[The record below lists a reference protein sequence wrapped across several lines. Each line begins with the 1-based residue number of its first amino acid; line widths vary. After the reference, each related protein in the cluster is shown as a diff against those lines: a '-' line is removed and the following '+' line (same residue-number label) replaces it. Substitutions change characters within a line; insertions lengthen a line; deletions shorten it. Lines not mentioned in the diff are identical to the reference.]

1 MAKKFVFTLAFL
13 FFLWLTDRGIGQ
25 GESAHNFKE
34 TEKSTPSAPVSSPI
48 PSTSPIAQSTPSS
61 SQESAIQ
68 PPAPNSSVAPL
79 EEQMEMAYKKSP
91 PILSS
96 HTFHGKGGKA
106 VFIAVWKKILAHYPE
121 LKKKHAKLSEA
132 IAQKAL
138 AESGYYP
145 RLYGWADSLTSDN
158 PILGFM
164 MHLTERNFTAQ
175 DFNIHNLNHPGTVSN
190 QNAGLLAI
198 FPIFDAMQTIDSV
211 KAAKDAIKARE
222 EEERYTRMEAS
233 LLSIDAWIGLL
244 FADAELF
251 KAMSQLEASKTDLNE
266 ALQLMEQGLV
276 LGADFFMGRSLAA
289 SIEQSKNGYLARKKV
304 ALVTLN
310 TLAGTPA
317 EAEIAIPKNL
327 PRPKKISKPL
337 SSWVQEA
344 ILYRSDLAAL
354 RHQIQVQRT
363 EVKREKDSIM
373 PNVNGF
379 ASGMLD
385 SDNFTTGGRS
395 YTVGVLGTM
404 ALFDPSRDPKIKRA
418 KAEEEQL
425 IHEESVL
432 KDNIQTKLAQAITDL
447 ETAYRDSEI
456 LYHSMNDAIQAIVM
470 TRDLYRE
477 GRKTIADLIQARTYG
492 LQVEISYLESVA
504 RYESSKAKLFFLS
517 GQLDD
522 YQVQNLANELGGEE

>member
-1 MAKKFVFTLAFL
+1 MAKKLFLIFPILLGFYGLNVLQLRSEPADPPNEQPAGMESPPGTPPASPPVAPARLPSEGKDQPMAGYSSAQAEQVELAFKRNQASRSL
-13 FFLWLTDRGIGQ
+13 DGFR
-25 GESAHNFKE
+25 
-34 TEKSTPSAPVSSPI
+34 
-48 PSTSPIAQSTPSS
+48 
-61 SQESAIQ
+61 
-68 PPAPNSSVAPL
+68 
-79 EEQMEMAYKKSP
+79 
-91 PILSS
+91 
-96 HTFHGKGGKA
+96 GKGGKA

-145 RLYGWADSLTSDN
+145 RLYGWADTITSDN

-175 DFNIHNLNHPGTVSN
+175 DFNVNTINHPGTVSN

-222 EEERYTRMEAS
+222 EEEKYTRMEAS
-233 LLSIDAWIGLL
+233 FLTIDAWVSLL
-244 FADAELF
+244 FADAELY
-251 KAMSQLEASKTDLNE
+251 KALSQLESSKMDLNE

-276 LGADFFMGRSLAA
+276 LGADFYMGRSLAA
-289 SIEQSKNGYLARKKV
+289 SIEQSKNGYQSRKKV

-327 PRPKKISKPL
+327 PKPKKVSKPL
-337 SSWVQEA
+337 NAWVQEA
-344 ILYRSDLAAL
+344 ILYRGDLAAL
-354 RHQIQVQRT
+354 RHQIQVQHT
-363 EVKREKDSIM
+363 EVKKEKDSIM

-404 ALFDPSRDPKIKRA
+404 ALFDPSRDPRIKRA
-418 KAEEEQL
+418 KAAEEQL
-425 IHEESVL
+425 RHEENVL
-432 KDNIQTKLAQAITDL
+432 KDTIQTKLAEAVTDL
-447 ETAYRDSEI
+447 ESAYRDSEI
-456 LYHSMNDAIQAIVM
+456 LYRSLMDATQSILM

-477 GRKTIADLIQARTYG
+477 GRKTIADLIQARVYG
-492 LQVEISYLESVA
+492 LQVEVSYLESVA
-504 RYESSKAKLFFLS
+504 RYESSKAKLYFLS

-522 YQVQNLANELGGEE
+522 YQVEKLASELGGEE

>member
-1 MAKKFVFTLAFL
+1 MAKKLLSIAPLLLFL
-13 FFLWLTDRGIGQ
+13 FMLEITILRS
-25 GESAHNFKE
+25 ESANPLNDNV
-34 TEKSTPSAPVSSPI
+34 SGPYAPADKVQPSSPS
-48 PSTSPIAQSTPSS
+48 PSTSIPSQQPVLAPHNEYPSQTEQVELAFKKTQS
-61 SQESAIQ
+61 
-68 PPAPNSSVAPL
+68 L
-79 EEQMEMAYKKSP
+79 HSP
-91 PILSS
+91 DG
-96 HTFHGKGGKA
+96 FHGKGGKA

-145 RLYGWADSLTSDN
+145 RLYGWADTITSDN

-164 MHLTERNFTAQ
+164 MHMTERNFTAQ
-175 DFNIHNLNHPGTVSN
+175 DFNVNTLNHPGTVSN

-211 KAAKDAIKARE
+211 KAAKDAIKAKE
-222 EEERYTRMEAS
+222 EEEKYTRMEAS
-233 LLSIDAWIGLL
+233 FLTIDAWVSLL
-244 FADAELF
+244 FADAELY
-251 KAMSQLEASKTDLNE
+251 KALSQLESSKTDLNE

-276 LGADFFMGRSLAA
+276 LGADFYMGRSLAA
-289 SIEQSKNGYLARKKV
+289 SIEQSKNGYQSRKRV

-317 EAEIAIPKNL
+317 ESEIAIPKNL

-337 SSWVQEA
+337 NAWFQEA

-354 RHQIQVQRT
+354 RHMIQVQHT
-363 EVKREKDSIM
+363 EVKKEKDSIM
-373 PNVNGF
+373 PNINGF
-379 ASGMLD
+379 ATGMLD

-404 ALFDPSRDPKIKRA
+404 ALFDPSRDPRIKRA

-425 IHEESVL
+425 RHEENVL
-432 KDNIQTKLAQAITDL
+432 KDTIQTKLAQAVTDL
-447 ETAYRDSEI
+447 ESAYRDSEI
-456 LYHSMNDAIQAIVM
+456 LYRSLMDATQSILM

-477 GRKTIADLIQARTYG
+477 GRKTIADLIQARVYG

-504 RYESSKAKLFFLS
+504 RYESSKAKLYFLS

-522 YQVQNLANELGGEE
+522 YQVEKLASELGGEN